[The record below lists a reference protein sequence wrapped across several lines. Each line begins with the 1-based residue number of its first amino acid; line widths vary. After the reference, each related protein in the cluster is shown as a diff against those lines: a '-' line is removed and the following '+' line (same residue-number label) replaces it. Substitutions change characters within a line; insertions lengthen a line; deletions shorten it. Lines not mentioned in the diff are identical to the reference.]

1 MDMRSGAALG
11 HPQRLLSVPH
21 CPDLEEGGA
30 SSLTPPLLVI
40 FLMDAHHSR
49 NLQCLPTAQED
60 TPASQQAPPSPCA
73 PSMCTTYSPASLLLT
88 RLQGLLVPRDS
99 SQHLSFGELF
109 LPVHGNLEH
118 LCGRSA
124 LAPTSLPQQAS
135 PWAWDTGCDPGDGA
149 PWPGHLCTLPSA

>member
-1 MDMRSGAALG
+1 MVPDTQEPSVDMRSGAALG
-11 HPQRLLSVPH
+11 HPQRLRSIPH
-21 CPDLEEGGA
+21 YPDLEEGSA
-30 SSLTPPLLVI
+30 SSLTPPLLAI

-49 NLQCLPTAQED
+49 NPQCLPTAQGD

-73 PSMCTTYSPASLLLT
+73 PSMRTSHSPASLLLT

-109 LPVHGNLEH
+109 HGNPKH

-124 LAPTSLPQQAS
+124 LAPTSLAQQAS
-135 PWAWDTGCDPGDGA
+135 PWAWDTGCDPGD
-149 PWPGHLCTLPSA
+149 